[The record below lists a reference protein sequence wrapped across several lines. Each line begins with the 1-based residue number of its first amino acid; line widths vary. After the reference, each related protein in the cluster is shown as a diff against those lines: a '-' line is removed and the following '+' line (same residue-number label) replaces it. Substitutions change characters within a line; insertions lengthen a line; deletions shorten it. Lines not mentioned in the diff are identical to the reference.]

1 MCITVRFMELWATL
15 FARCVKGV
23 FPFPHLVNGVVHDG
37 MVSYAHFHDAVFMA
51 SLFIL
56 QKFDIS
62 YVFDFTSSIY
72 DKKRRRKYH
81 KEKRRKLL

>member
-1 MCITVRFMELWATL
+1 MGFRRNRHCGNVGKLH
-15 FARCVKGV
+15 FA
-23 FPFPHLVNGVVHDG
+23 FPCPVNRVIHDG
-37 MVSYAHFHDAVFMA
+37 IVSYAHFHDAVFMA

>member
-1 MCITVRFMELWATL
+1 VGKLH
-15 FARCVKGV
+15 FA
-23 FPFPHLVNGVVHDG
+23 FPCPVNRVIHDG
-37 MVSYAHFHDAVFMA
+37 IVSYAHFHDAVFMV

>member
-1 MCITVRFMELWATL
+1 ME
-15 FARCVKGV
+15 
-23 FPFPHLVNGVVHDG
+23 
-37 MVSYAHFHDAVFMA
+37 

>member
-1 MCITVRFMELWATL
+1 MNEWD
-15 FARCVKGV
+15 FAVIGIVEMSYNWLSYRVI
-23 FPFPHLVNGVVHDG
+23 HDG
-37 MVSYAHFHDAVFMA
+37 IVSYAHFHDAVFMA

>member
-1 MCITVRFMELWATL
+1 MAEYKTVFTGKRHTI
-15 FARCVKGV
+15 
-23 FPFPHLVNGVVHDG
+23 
-37 MVSYAHFHDAVFMA
+37 VSYAHFHDAVFMA